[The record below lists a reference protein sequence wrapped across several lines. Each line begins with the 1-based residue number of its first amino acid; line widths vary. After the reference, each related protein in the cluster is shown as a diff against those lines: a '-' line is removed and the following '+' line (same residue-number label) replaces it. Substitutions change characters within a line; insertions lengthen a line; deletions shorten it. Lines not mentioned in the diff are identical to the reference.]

1 MVPLVFYWRLQR
13 QHNLRQ
19 ILTGKQLTTAKRLR
33 PRIAQVNGFFPSQPR
48 PLTPNDSPGYVL
60 ALPADFRAAAHNL
73 EITKAAGGFPPR
85 SSSFVHV
92 NIRTGLYLAN
102 RSQLTVK
109 LRNDD
114 RPRVA
119 NGTTRKWTI
128 FCAICCCGRC
138 AGSGT
143 VQRQLTTRVNCR
155 VYSEGQLPTGPAD
168 DRQ

>member
-1 MVPLVFYWRLQR
+1 MVLLVFYWRLQR
-13 QHNLRQ
+13 QHNLRHV
-19 ILTGKQLTTAKRLR
+19 LTGKQLTTAKRLR
-33 PRIAQVNGFFPSQPR
+33 PRIIQVNGFFPSQPR

-60 ALPADFRAAAHNL
+60 ALLDDHKAAAHNL
-73 EITKAAGGFPPR
+73 ETTKAAGGFPPW

-92 NIRTGLYLAN
+92 NIRTGLYLAD
-102 RSQLTVK
+102 RSQLIVK

-119 NGTTRKWTI
+119 NGTTRKRTM

-143 VQRQLTTRVNCR
+143 VQRQLTTGVNCR